1 MKSETL
7 PGITINIAR
16 AEIERHLA
24 NLDSANSLTPSVPQ
38 RGWTGNPML
47 ALAGICHFTVF
58 LRLGDSR

>member
-1 MKSETL
+1 MTNKIL

-24 NLDSANSLTPSVPQ
+24 NRDCGNSLTPRVPQ
-38 RGWTGNPML
+38 RGWTGNDML

-58 LRLGDSR
+58 LH